1 MMRRMGSMTRMT
13 GRVLTNERGITL
25 VEMLIVASI
34 IAILA
39 VAMGFSF
46 QGWIGRYRVESESKE
61 LYSDM
66 MNARTRAMARSRLH
80 CVNITNTPSGAALS
94 SYMVRED
101 MSGDG
106 TCDTDVA
113 GYPKVT
119 RHLLL
124 AVPAISQV
132 DFNRNGLVNAVAAV
146 RFDAPDVEDVDYD
159 CISLERTRINMGAWD
174 GTDCIQK

>member
-1 MMRRMGSMTRMT
+1 MMRRVYTMNRRLLM
-13 GRVLTNERGITL
+13 NERGMTL

-46 QGWIGRYRVESESKE
+46 QGWIGRYGVESESKE

-80 CVNITNTPSGAALS
+80 CVSITNTPSGSAMS

-101 MSGDG
+101 MSGNG
-106 TCDTDVA
+106 ACDTDVA
-113 GYPKVT
+113 GYPKVM
-119 RHLLL
+119 RHQIV
-124 AVPAISQV
+124 APISQV
-132 DFNRNGLVNAVAAV
+132 EFNRDGLVNAVAAI
-146 RFDAPDVEDVDYD
+146 RLDAPTVEDVDYD
-159 CISLERTRINMGAWD
+159 CVSLERTRINMGAWD
-174 GTDCIQK
+174 GTDCVQK